1 MRKGRVFPRSP
12 RKTRVGREIKKMLEE
27 LSIKNYALIDNLT
40 ISFQNGFNILTGE
53 TGAGKSIIIGSV
65 SFLLGAK
72 ADSDIIRTG
81 ADEASVSAALSVK
94 NKDALQ
100 WLAAKEISAEDNKVI
115 VRRNIK
121 ASGRSSIYIQNAPVT
136 RNDLTEFMAE
146 LFDLHGQHSHESLLR
161 GENHRKYLD
170 GFAGLENAAL
180 DFNRAFLE
188 LADKKKTLEAQMNAE
203 KDRQT
208 KIEMLQYAL
217 DEIEKVNPKA
227 GETRELENEAARLG
241 DFEKLADLANSA
253 GEALSD
259 SEVSLAAQARR
270 VRSALESAA
279 AIDEGLSPLLKRVET
294 LYFEAEDVS
303 AEFRNYRENLKY
315 DPSRLEEV
323 EERLTALFKLKKKY
337 GGDGLFKDEEGILSY
352 KEKASAELETLS
364 KAEENRSKLNSEIAV
379 LEREVGTKAFALSG
393 KRKAAAQSL
402 GGKIEGILNRLGM
415 PGARFAVSVAPK
427 SETGLVCGPWG
438 ADNIEFLISANAGEP
453 LKDLSRIASG
463 GELSRVMLAVKT
475 ALSEADTLETLVF
488 DEIDT
493 GIGGEVAL
501 AVGEYMAKIGEIKQ
515 IFCVTHLASI
525 AVRADNHLKVE
536 KKTDGA
542 RTYTG
547 VTALSAEERR
557 REIAR
562 MLAGDAGNAAL
573 AHADEMLAKYGKG
586 EHNG

>member
-1 MRKGRVFPRSP
+1 MF
-12 RKTRVGREIKKMLEE
+12 EE

-40 ISFQNGFNILTGE
+40 LSFQNGFNILTGE

-72 ADSDIIRTG
+72 ADVDIIRTG
-81 ADEASVSAALSVK
+81 AEEASVSAVLSIK

-100 WLAAKEISAEDNKVI
+100 WLSVKDIEPEDNRVI

-121 ASGRSSIYIQNAPVT
+121 TSGRSSIYIQDAAVT

-170 GFAGLENAAL
+170 GFAGLENDAL
-180 DFNRAFLE
+180 ELNRVFLE
-188 LADKKKTLEAQMNAE
+188 LAEKKKTLETQIHSE

-208 KIEMLQYAL
+208 KVEMLQYAL
-217 DEIEKVNPKA
+217 DEIAKVNPKA
-227 GETRELENEAARLG
+227 GEMQELENEAARLG
-241 DFEKLADLANSA
+241 DFEKLASLANIV
-253 GEALSD
+253 GEAFSD
-259 SEVSLAAQARR
+259 SEFSLLAQARR
-270 VRSALESAA
+270 IRSALENAA
-279 AIDEGLSPLLKRVET
+279 FIDAGLVPLLKRFET
-294 LYFEAEDVS
+294 LYFEAEDVGG
-303 AEFRNYRENLKY
+303 EFRDYRENLKY
-315 DPSRLEEV
+315 DPGRLEEV
-323 EERLTALFKLKKKY
+323 EERLNALFKLKKKY
-337 GGDGLFKDEEGILSY
+337 GGDGFSNGEEGILSY
-352 KEKASAELETLS
+352 KERAEIELELLS
-364 KAEENRSKLNSEIAV
+364 KAEEKRGELNAEVAA
-379 LEREVGTKAFALSG
+379 LEKEVAARAAALSG
-393 KRKAAAQSL
+393 KRREGARALS
-402 GGKIEGILNRLGM
+402 GKIEAILRRLGM
-415 PGARFAVSVAPK
+415 PSARFAVSVAPK
-427 SETGLVCGPWG
+427 GESGLICGPWG
-438 ADNIEFLISANAGEP
+438 ADNIAFLISANAGEP

-463 GELSRVMLAVKT
+463 GELSRVMLAIKT
-475 ALSEADTLETLVF
+475 ALSDADTLETLVF

-542 RTYTG
+542 RTYTS
-547 VTALSAEERR
+547 VTVLGMEERR

-573 AHADEMLAKYGKG
+573 AHADEMLTRYGKG
-586 EHNG
+586 VVYG